1 MAPEETTEEHHDYE
15 DLAMEA
21 IQSGD
26 TASAQVFA
34 ILALA
39 TSIEVAGLTMAHADD
54 EPELDAGTDET
65 P

>member
-1 MAPEETTEEHHDYE
+1 MPEEEIQDYE
-15 DLAMEA
+15 ELAMEA

-39 TSIEVAGLTMAHADD
+39 TSVEVAGLTLAHTGDDDDD
-54 EPELDAGTDET
+54 EVAPE
-65 P
+65 PK